1 MRLPLLPAFALSAV
15 LASGS
20 AAFVAC
26 SDDPSPAVDAVDAAT
41 NEDDAGE
48 TPSARDGSDE
58 GSDDAA
64 GDDRSTCARTRAW
77 AEACGFTDSLNCG
90 ATFDTWCA
98 ASDEAINSDA
108 YREAVARCF
117 DAEHCEVGA
126 RTDCEYASYASA
138 TPTAAQ
144 KALVAA
150 YCATCEPD
158 DPEGCAT
165 RATTYDAKAGPSAVP
180 DVFIA
185 AWELRDSLVDEIRAT
200 CTGSALD
207 AGTGDVSTGDA
218 SADDAGDAGG
228 SAACAKAFANCA
240 GDLYLGHLPDCPS
253 NER

>member
-1 MRLPLLPAFALSAV
+1 MRRPWLSAFALSTL

-26 SDDPSPAVDAVDAAT
+26 GDESSGADAGDAAADGDDGGT
-41 NEDDAGE
+41 ADPRDDSGEASGDAGE
-48 TPSARDGSDE
+48 
-58 GSDDAA
+58 
-64 GDDRSTCARTRAW
+64 DDRSPCARTRAW

-90 ATFDTWCA
+90 STFDTWCA

-108 YREAVARCF
+108 YREAVVRCF
-117 DAEHCEVGA
+117 DAEHCDVDA

-138 TPTAAQ
+138 TPTASQ

-158 DPEGCAT
+158 DPAGCAT
-165 RATTYDAKAGPSAVP
+165 RATTYDAKAGPSAVA

-185 AWELRDSLVDEIRAT
+185 AWELRDSLVDEIRAS
-200 CTGSALD
+200 CTGSTLD
-207 AGTGDVSTGDA
+207 AGAEDGGS
-218 SADDAGDAGG
+218 SDAGDAGDAG
-228 SAACAKAFANCA
+228 VTSGACAKAFANCA

-253 NER
+253 DGR